1 METTRRT
8 FLTDLGRGMV
18 IAGTGAALA
27 DDLGI
32 GTGWAADGP
41 GRVTFGRLEPLVSQ
55 LQETGPDKLLAAI
68 APRLHTE
75 AGRKEV
81 VAAAALANA
90 RVFGGEDYIGF
101 HTFMA
106 LVPAHEMTRAL
117 PAERRALPILKVL
130 YRNSARIQ
138 EHGGPEREVLHPVSP
153 PTGGAGTP
161 VDLRVR
167 DAVRARKLG
176 EAEAAFATPPAD
188 DARAMLERL
197 LPTLHDGCEVHR
209 VVLVSRAWD
218 LLDLLGP
225 AQAHT
230 LLRQSVRYCVRNEEY
245 TARQFAPIRALLPKL
260 LERHRLVNA
269 ARGRN
274 TPDDGWVERTS
285 QRLFTASPEDAAG
298 IAAEALGEGFTP
310 DAVAEAISLAANQLV
325 LRDEGRPKGQTA
337 PNKPIGSVHG
347 DSIGVHACDSANAWR
362 NIARVSSP
370 RSAAASLLLAAYQVA
385 LDRMQRGG
393 DFQKWEPYPR
403 ADVRERV
410 TARDPAVLLKE
421 LDGAIREKNQPLASA
436 LAARYADLGNSA
448 DALFALL
455 LRYAVSEDGAL
466 HAEKF
471 YRTASEEYALTR
483 KAFRNRQLVA
493 LARVT
498 ASAYG
503 QPAPGYAQACA
514 LLKVTQ

>member
-1 METTRRT
+1 M
-8 FLTDLGRGMV
+8 
-18 IAGTGAALA
+18 
-27 DDLGI
+27 
-32 GTGWAADGP
+32 
-41 GRVTFGRLEPLVSQ
+41 
-55 LQETGPDKLLAAI
+55 
-68 APRLHTE
+68 
-75 AGRKEV
+75 
-81 VAAAALANA
+81 
-90 RVFGGEDYIGF
+90 
-101 HTFMA
+101 
-106 LVPAHEMTRAL
+106 
-117 PAERRALPILKVL
+117 PILKVL
-130 YRNSARIQ
+130 YRNKLPVFRNMADRTARCCTRSARRPA
-138 EHGGPEREVLHPVSP
+138 GPERLS
-153 PTGGAGTP
+153 TCGSATP
-161 VDLRVR
+161 S
-167 DAVRARKLG
+167 AARKLG

-245 TARQFAPIRALLPKL
+245 TRQFATGRPVAQTARTAPAGERRAGGT
-260 LERHRLVNA
+260 RLTTA
-269 ARGRN
+269 GSS
-274 TPDDGWVERTS
+274 RTS

-337 PNKPIGSVHG
+337 PNKPVGSVHG

-370 RSAAASLLLAAYQVA
+370 RSAAASLLLGAYQVA

-436 LAARYADLGNSA
+436 LAARYADLGNPA

-498 ASAYG
+498 ASAFG